1 MIQHLTGHFKDDVL
15 ILERKLHIHFDELWP
30 QHTGVT
36 LWFQLMRYIAGCAS
50 CNMSKLVSEM
60 TLCDHLVITN
70 FRQQWLK
77 QRQCI
82 QAVIVMHR
90 EQPWTGQLSDILGI
104 CRPPWRSCHTFYS
117 TCACTAA
124 ADSRAVFRSHYTTV
138 HAWTEQRAQAAAPTY
153 LSTKQHHGLNPTLI
167 SHSHSHTL
175 TTVCASIYSCVFS
188 LLS

>member
-1 MIQHLTGHFKDDVL
+1 
-15 ILERKLHIHFDELWP
+15 
-30 QHTGVT
+30 
-36 LWFQLMRYIAGCAS
+36 MRYVARCAS

-82 QAVIVMHR
+82 QAVIVTHR

-124 ADSRAVFRSHYTTV
+124 ADSRAVCRSHYTTV
-138 HAWTEQRAQAAAPTY
+138 HAATELLAQAAAPTY
-153 LSTKQHHGLNPTLI
+153 LSTKQHHGLNPTLTII
-167 SHSHSHTL
+167 SHSHSHTQPFVPL
-175 TTVCASIYSCVFS
+175 STVVCFHYSTNIKSSPWFCFRKTHS
-188 LLS
+188 KELFT